1 MLGLN
6 VEKGSWVK
14 EGDENEERGG
24 GARREE
30 KNWMRRKRGEYG
42 DEGGS

>member
-24 GARREE
+24 ARG
-30 KNWMRRKRGEYG
+30 RRRIG
-42 DEGGS
+42 